1 VDKADNIS
9 PADST
14 DHDERQDRGVD
25 GLEPSATGHFDELRQ
40 TGPVAAASELKGPAA
55 RQDGLSAAIS
65 PHWAAFFSSLG
76 PAPWESLNRRTES
89 LQRQIRDNGITY
101 NVYADAE
108 RPQRPWSLDLFPLI
122 VSPESWRHIE
132 SGVKQRVR
140 LLDRLMADVY
150 GPQSLLTRGLLP
162 PALVHGHPGY
172 LRAAHGMLSPKST
185 HLHIA
190 AFDLARGPDGNW
202 WVVSQRTQAPSGL
215 GYLLENRLAI
225 ARLFPEAFNEMKVQ
239 RLASTYRAL
248 VDNLK
253 QMSPAGRDAHI
264 ALLTPGPYSETYFE
278 HAYLAR
284 YLGLTLVEGSDLTV
298 RDQRLY
304 LKTLRGLQPV
314 HGLLKRLD
322 DEFLDPLELRSDSR
336 LGVPGLLQAIRA
348 GHVLV
353 ANSPGSAFLE
363 SPALLGFLPALA
375 RHLLGEELALPAL
388 PTWWCGER
396 VAMENALPALSDS
409 VIKPTYPGS
418 PAFTNFEAV
427 LGRSLTRRERDEWAG
442 RIMRQPDEHTLQ
454 GYLPLSQMP
463 TWNPPEGKAGP
474 AGMVPRSVMLRVFAV
489 ADGPQSWRVLSGG
502 LARMV
507 SATAEIATMQRGGSS
522 ADVWVMTD
530 VKNGAQVDPTT
541 LLQSGLSASSI
552 TQRKRLVTSRA
563 AENLFWLGRY
573 SERAE
578 NTVRLAEL
586 TLECLHGEHQS
597 TQPLLLWLS
606 QMAAAHGL
614 VLPAVPPASQARR
627 VFERSLIAG
636 LGEPAMASSVG
647 FNLRA
652 IKSSAFAVR
661 ERLSPAQWQMIVLA
675 EQEFSRRCAAQAEAG
690 DYSSIEALRTLA
702 GASAHLAAI
711 TGAQTDRMTRDDGW
725 RLLSI
730 GRHVERLGFL
740 ADALASG
747 LETGAVHTEGGFDAV
762 IALFDSTITFRS
774 LFQQSHEL
782 AALLDLLVVDR
793 DNPRSLGWVVQTLRG
808 RLAKLGGFAPGVIDG
823 LSLQLPDPSQWDLV
837 QLCEPHSGALSH
849 PLPSASSDAM
859 PETKGG
865 PPGYPA
871 LAALLQHCR
880 ATAYRISDQIGATY
894 FTHSAPARQTG
905 GPV

>member
-1 VDKADNIS
+1 
-9 PADST
+9 
-14 DHDERQDRGVD
+14 
-25 GLEPSATGHFDELRQ
+25 
-40 TGPVAAASELKGPAA
+40 
-55 RQDGLSAAIS
+55 
-65 PHWAAFFSSLG
+65 
-76 PAPWESLNRRTES
+76 
-89 LQRQIRDNGITY
+89 
-101 NVYADAE
+101 
-108 RPQRPWSLDLFPLI
+108 
-122 VSPESWRHIE
+122 
-132 SGVKQRVR
+132 
-140 LLDRLMADVY
+140 
-150 GPQSLLTRGLLP
+150 
-162 PALVHGHPGY
+162 
-172 LRAAHGMLSPKST
+172 
-185 HLHIA
+185 
-190 AFDLARGPDGNW
+190 
-202 WVVSQRTQAPSGL
+202 
-215 GYLLENRLAI
+215 
-225 ARLFPEAFNEMKVQ
+225 
-239 RLASTYRAL
+239 
-248 VDNLK
+248 
-253 QMSPAGRDAHI
+253 
-264 ALLTPGPYSETYFE
+264 
-278 HAYLAR
+278 
-284 YLGLTLVEGSDLTV
+284 
-298 RDQRLY
+298 
-304 LKTLRGLQPV
+304 
-314 HGLLKRLD
+314 
-322 DEFLDPLELRSDSR
+322 
-336 LGVPGLLQAIRA
+336 
-348 GHVLV
+348 
-353 ANSPGSAFLE
+353 
-363 SPALLGFLPALA
+363 
-375 RHLLGEELALPAL
+375 
-388 PTWWCGER
+388 
-396 VAMENALPALSDS
+396 
-409 VIKPTYPGS
+409 
-418 PAFTNFEAV
+418 
-427 LGRSLTRRERDEWAG
+427 
-442 RIMRQPDEHTLQ
+442 
-454 GYLPLSQMP
+454 
-463 TWNPPEGKAGP
+463 
-474 AGMVPRSVMLRVFAV
+474 
-489 ADGPQSWRVLSGG
+489 
-502 LARMV
+502 
-507 SATAEIATMQRGGSS
+507 MQRGGSS

-762 IALFDSTITFRS
+762 IALIDSTITFRS

-837 QLCEPHSGALSH
+837 QLCEPHSGALAH